1 MRQPGKPW
9 ELARRVKEAGPEA
22 IVIISPHT
30 AFFQDV
36 VTLAVQ
42 PRLQGSFASF
52 GVPEVSYTAD
62 NDLDLVREIMAA
74 CRELEVPAVEL
85 TESIKMRFGLREGLD
100 HGVLVPLYYFQE
112 EGIVAPL
119 VVVGW
124 PCFPRVLYNFGR
136 ALALANSRQGKTG
149 GGGSQQ

>member
-1 MRQPGKPW
+1 M
-9 ELARRVKEAGPEA
+9 
-22 IVIISPHT
+22 
-30 AFFQDV
+30 
-36 VTLAVQ
+36 TLAVQ

-119 VVVGW
+119 VVVGVALLPPGSSTILAAPW
-124 PCFPRVLYNFGR
+124 PWPVPGR
-136 ALALANSRQGKTG
+136 
-149 GGGSQQ
+149 GSG